1 MDLVDRRS
9 KSGDAV
15 VQSVD
20 HRLCKLDDRRPCFEG
35 SEQLFAFEPRVGC
48 AQHRSKGHIGIQEYW
63 ENILSDFVR
72 CGGFLREYVFSS
84 MFSVR
89 GTLCMCVCVYC
100 FFVSCHVF
108 A

>member
-35 SEQLFAFEPRVGC
+35 SERLFAFEPRVGW
-48 AQHRSKGHIGIQEYW
+48 AQQIWKGHME
-63 ENILSDFVR
+63 V
-72 CGGFLREYVFSS
+72 
-84 MFSVR
+84 
-89 GTLCMCVCVYC
+89 
-100 FFVSCHVF
+100 
-108 A
+108 